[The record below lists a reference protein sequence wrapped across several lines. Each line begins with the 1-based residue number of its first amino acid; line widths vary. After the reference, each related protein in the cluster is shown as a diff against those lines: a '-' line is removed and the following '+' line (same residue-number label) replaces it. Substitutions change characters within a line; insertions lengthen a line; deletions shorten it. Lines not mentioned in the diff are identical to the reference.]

1 MNDIVASITMVL
13 ILGCHVAAVL
23 IGYKKQKTTLIVSYL
38 NAVIIIGFL
47 IFWIIDN
54 INAKQHSFDFIEL
67 SVIGVEASI
76 LIAALYS
83 ISGFYSKTVVKV
95 INYIGFGF
103 HFLFTIGMLYFML
116 TFKLDTLF

>member
-1 MNDIVASITMVL
+1 MNDIFASITMVL

-23 IGYKKQKTTLIVSYL
+23 IGYKKQKTTLIISYL

-47 IFWIIDN
+47 IFGIIN
-54 INAKQHSFDFIEL
+54 ILNAKQHNFDFIEL
-67 SVIGVEASI
+67 SVISVEVCI
-76 LIAALYS
+76 LVAALYS
-83 ISGFYSKTVVKV
+83 ISGFYSKTAVKV

-103 HFLFTIGMLYFML
+103 HFLVTIGVLYFIL

>member
-1 MNDIVASITMVL
+1 MNDIVASITMIL
-13 ILGCHVAAVL
+13 ILCCHLAAIL
-23 IGYKKQKTTLIVSYL
+23 IGHKKQKTTLIVSYL

-54 INAKQHSFDFIEL
+54 INAKQHNFNFIEL
-67 SVIGVEASI
+67 SVIGVEVSI

-95 INYIGFGF
+95 INYIGYGF
-103 HFLFTIGMLYFML
+103 HFLITIGMLYFML

>member
-1 MNDIVASITMVL
+1 MNDIVASITMIL
-13 ILGCHVAAVL
+13 ILGCHTAAIL
-23 IGYKKQKTTLIVSYL
+23 IGYKKQKTTLIISYL
-38 NAVIIIGFL
+38 NAIIVVGFF

-54 INAKQHSFDFIEL
+54 LNVKQHNFGFIEL
-67 SVIGVEASI
+67 SAIGIEVCI

-116 TFKLDTLF
+116 TFKFDTLF